1 MIEIQSARTGPGALA
16 SAGSAPARGQ
26 RTGITAYG
34 CDRDEHDLIRESARR
49 LGVEAAVTGEPVSV
63 AGARLAAGN
72 RCVSVDHR
80 TRVTGP
86 ILQALGRAGVRYL
99 STRSIGVD
107 HIDLEQAD
115 RAGITV
121 GNVEYSP
128 AAVADYTLMLMVMSL
143 RHTRSVLDRTAAQDY
158 RPPPTRGRE
167 LRDLTVGV
175 VGTGRIGAAVVDRL
189 TGFGCRIL
197 AHDPRPTTSADY
209 VPLEDLLRRSD
220 VVTLHVPLD
229 ARTRQLLDRARL
241 GELKDGA
248 ILVNTGR
255 GALVDTEALAD
266 ELERGRL
273 GGAALDVL
281 EGEDGIFG
289 TDRRGAAV
297 DWPVLAR
304 LQRLPNVIVTPHVA
318 YHTDH
323 ALRDVVESSLL
334 RCLTFESGCRD
345 A

>member
-1 MIEIQSARTGPGALA
+1 
-16 SAGSAPARGQ
+16 
-26 RTGITAYG
+26 
-34 CDRDEHDLIRESARR
+34 
-49 LGVEAAVTGEPVSV
+49 
-63 AGARLAAGN
+63 
-72 RCVSVDHR
+72 
-80 TRVTGP
+80 
-86 ILQALGRAGVRYL
+86 
-99 STRSIGVD
+99 
-107 HIDLEQAD
+107 
-115 RAGITV
+115 
-121 GNVEYSP
+121 
-128 AAVADYTLMLMVMSL
+128 
-143 RHTRSVLDRTAAQDY
+143 
-158 RPPPTRGRE
+158 
-167 LRDLTVGV
+167 
-175 VGTGRIGAAVVDRL
+175 
-189 TGFGCRIL
+189 
-197 AHDPRPTTSADY
+197 
-209 VPLEDLLRRSD
+209 
-220 VVTLHVPLD
+220 VPLD